1 MYGNGVRWILGLF
14 LLELS
19 VLVLKVVDMFFQ
31 LDNLVFILLNE
42 FRIFGKDV
50 LNLLPVHG
58 LYF

>member
-1 MYGNGVRWILGLF
+1 MRCILGLF